1 MWMALKVLMLSKKVR
16 KQKETQRT
24 MPFMYTENT
33 H

>member
-16 KQKETQRT
+16 KQKEAQRT
-24 MPFMYTENT
+24 VSFMYTENT